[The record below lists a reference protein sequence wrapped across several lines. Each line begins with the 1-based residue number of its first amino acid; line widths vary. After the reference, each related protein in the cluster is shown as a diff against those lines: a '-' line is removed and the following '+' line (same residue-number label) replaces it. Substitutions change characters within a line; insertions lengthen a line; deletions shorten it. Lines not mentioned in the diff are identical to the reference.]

1 VRSPAVAGPRSE
13 DGRSSV
19 DAAGPVAAPERRF
32 WWQAT
37 PVAQATLLVQVYVIT
52 LFVFPTDLVY
62 RPIGAQAFVAGLVSL
77 FLVLTWVTATL
88 IAGHNPLEA
97 HHPTRVALLLW
108 IIASLLSWGAA
119 FKRGDLDP
127 TQRLAADRSLFF
139 LAGSTGVIL
148 VTAEGLS
155 TMDAVW
161 RVVRAVAVAG
171 AFCGGVAALQYW
183 TPLDVTS
190 LIREYMPVFTINSD
204 YTTMTGRA
212 SLERVTGTTLHPIE
226 LGVVCGML
234 LPIVLAW
241 AMHDHHWR
249 RTWRW
254 LCVALVAVG
263 IPISVSR
270 SALVSVG
277 ASMAIFV
284 VLLPVRQR
292 LVAMALAPL
301 PIVAVF
307 MVTPGYL
314 RTLGQFIGMGATDPS
329 VTARTQDYPLAE
341 SLVREQPW
349 FGRGGGT
356 YLPTNMLDI
365 FDNQLLTSAVELG
378 LVGLAAVVV
387 LLVTGVITPLVARS
401 RATDP
406 GVRSLA
412 GALAGSAAAAAVCTM
427 TFDEFGFPT
436 ALGLYCLVLG
446 LGGALYVITQRDR
459 EAQVATVP

>member
-1 VRSPAVAGPRSE
+1 MGSSADVERRRASAVSATEPAEARAG
-13 DGRSSV
+13 
-19 DAAGPVAAPERRF
+19 PERRF

-37 PVAQATLLVQVYVIT
+37 PVAQATLLVQVYVVT

-77 FLVLTWVTATL
+77 LLFLTWVTATL
-88 IAGHNPLEA
+88 IAGHNPLKV

-108 IIASLLSWGAA
+108 ILASVVSWGAA

-139 LAGSTGVIL
+139 LAGSTGIIL

-171 AFCGGVAALQYW
+171 AFCGGVGVLQYW
-183 TPLDVTS
+183 TPIDVTS
-190 LIREYMPVFTINSD
+190 FIRQYMPIFTINSD

-241 AMHDHHWR
+241 AIHDDHWR
-249 RTWRW
+249 RGWRW
-254 LCVALVAVG
+254 LCVALVAMG

-270 SALVSVG
+270 SALVAVG

-292 LVAMALAPL
+292 LVALALAPL
-301 PIVAVF
+301 PVIAVF

-341 SLVREQPW
+341 SLVRQHPW

-356 YLPTNMLDI
+356 YLPSNMLDI

-378 LVGLAAVVV
+378 LFGLAALII
-387 LLVTGVITPLVARS
+387 LLVTGVVTPLVARS
-401 RATDP
+401 RSRDP
-406 GVRSLA
+406 GVRLLA
-412 GALAGSAAAAAVCTM
+412 AALAGSATAAAASTM

-436 ALGLYCLVLG
+436 AQGLYCVVLG
-446 LGGALYVITQRDR
+446 LGGALYVLTQQERTT
-459 EAQVATVP
+459 QGPTVS

>member
-1 VRSPAVAGPRSE
+1 MSRAASAEPAAKPAG
-13 DGRSSV
+13 
-19 DAAGPVAAPERRF
+19 F
-32 WWQAT
+32 WWQAS
-37 PVAQATLLVQVYVIT
+37 PVAQATLLVQVYVVT

-62 RPIGAQAFVAGLVSL
+62 KPIGAQAFVAGLVSL
-77 FLVLTWVTATL
+77 ALFFTWVTSTL
-88 IAGHNPLEA
+88 IAGHNPLKTR
-97 HHPTRVALLLW
+97 HPTRVALLLW

-119 FKRGDLDP
+119 FRRGDLDP

-148 VTAEGLS
+148 VTAEGLR

-183 TPLDVTS
+183 TPLDLTG
-190 LIREYMPVFTINSD
+190 LIREYMPVFSINSD

-241 AMHDHHWR
+241 AMHDDGWR

-277 ASMAIFV
+277 VAMAFFV

-292 LVAMALAPL
+292 LIALALVPV
-301 PIVAVF
+301 PVVGVF
-307 MVTPGYL
+307 VLTPGYI

-341 SLVREQPW
+341 SLVRAHPW
-349 FGRGGGT
+349 FGMGGGT

-365 FDNQLLTSAVELG
+365 FDNQVLVSTVELG
-378 LVGLAAVVV
+378 LVGLAALLG
-387 LLVTGVITPLVARS
+387 LLVTGVVTPLVARS
-401 RATDP
+401 RTSDP
-406 GVRSLA
+406 GLRSLGA
-412 GALAGSAAAAAVCTM
+412 ALAGSAAAAAACTM

-436 ALGLYCLVLG
+436 AQGFYSIVLG
-446 LGGALYVITQRDR
+446 LSGAIYVITQPNR
-459 EAQVATVP
+459 ERNAQLATLP